1 MTGII
6 SAATRRNFLIGM
18 ASALALAAC
27 GNGVGSDRGAQIDQ
41 QVDQTLDFMVT
52 KYPGTQKLLDDS
64 SGYLVIP
71 VTSEA
76 AFGVGVSGGEGA
88 LRIQGQTVDY
98 YTTAAASV
106 GFQIGAQQYS
116 HVLFF
121 MTDEALTQFRT
132 GAGWEAGGNLQ
143 YAFNDQGQTLNATSN
158 SLTEPIIVAIFGQ
171 AGLIAGANIE
181 GTKYTRVIR

>member
-1 MTGII
+1 MTRIL
-6 SAATRRNFLIGM
+6 SAAPRRGFLFGL
-18 ASALALAAC
+18 AALTALAAC
-27 GNGVGSDRGAQIDQ
+27 GNGVGTTRGQEIDR
-41 QVDQTLDFMVT
+41 QVDQTLNFMLSE
-52 KYPGTQKLLDDS
+52 YSGTADLKDKA

-71 VTSEA
+71 VMSEA

-88 LRIQGQTVDY
+88 LRIQDQTVDY
-98 YTTAAASV
+98 YTAASASF

-132 GAGWEAGGNLQ
+132 SDGWEAGGNLQ
-143 YAFNDQGQTLNATSN
+143 YAFNDQVQTLNATTN
-158 SLTEPIIVAIFGQ
+158 SLTSPVVVAIFGQ
-171 AGLIAGANIE
+171 AGLLAGANIE